1 MAATTVWQP
10 LNDGLTEICTLLEQ
24 QISPSSAVDKSQIW
38 KQLQHF
44 SQIPDFNNYLVF
56 ILVRAEGKSIE
67 IRQAAGLLLKNN
79 LKGAYPSMSQENQ
92 KYIKSELLP
101 CLGAVDRNIRTT
113 VGTII
118 SVIVNIE
125 EGSGWP
131 ELLPALV
138 TCLDSNDLNHMDGA
152 MDALSKI
159 CEDIPHVLDSE
170 VPGLAERPINVF
182 LPRLYQFFQS
192 PHASLRKLALGCVNQ
207 YVIIMPAVSIRKIAL
222 YNSLDKYL
230 QGLFLLANDP
240 VAEVRKLVCAAFVHL
255 TEVLPS
261 SIEPHL
267 RNVMEYMLQVNKD
280 PDEE

>member
-1 MAATTVWQP
+1 MCI
-10 LNDGLTEICTLLEQ
+10 D
-24 QISPSSAVDKSQIW
+24 SQ
-38 KQLQHF
+38 
-44 SQIPDFNNYLVF
+44 
-56 ILVRAEGKSIE
+56 GKSIE

-152 MDALSKI
+152 MDALSKV
-159 CEDIPHVLDSE
+159 CSS
-170 VPGLAERPINVF
+170 
-182 LPRLYQFFQS
+182 FFF
-192 PHASLRKLALGCVNQ
+192 C
-207 YVIIMPAVSIRKIAL
+207 
-222 YNSLDKYL
+222 
-230 QGLFLLANDP
+230 LLAVVSLECFSKFFCN
-240 VAEVRKLVCAAFVHL
+240 
-255 TEVLPS
+255 
-261 SIEPHL
+261 I
-267 RNVMEYMLQVNKD
+267 YMSC
-280 PDEE
+280 